1 MDKEYIDRD
10 AAIETFKAN
19 CVGCE
24 SYGGELC
31 TGCPLYNALLQLDM
45 IPVADVDPVVHSEWD
60 YGDEPPEPDENG
72 NVQAFCK
79 RCGAGDVHAKRNIN
93 KVPYC
98 WKCGAKMDGG
108 KK

>member
-1 MDKEYIDRD
+1 MPKEYIDREYYCNN
-10 AAIETFKAN
+10 I
-19 CVGCE
+19 CR
-24 SYGGELC
+24 
-31 TGCPLYNALLQLDM
+31 CPGTKCDKTKCPIWIA
-45 IPVADVDPVVHSEWD
+45 PAADVAPVVHSEWD

-108 KK
+108 QQ

>member
-1 MDKEYIDRD
+1 MEEKKRLIDLIRIGKVKLCDVCDHKESLECDDCENELIAEYLL
-10 AAIETFKAN
+10 AN
-19 CVGCE
+19 GVV
-24 SYGGELC
+24 
-31 TGCPLYNALLQLDM
+31 PL
-45 IPVADVDPVVHSEWD
+45 VHSEWD

>member
-10 AAIETFKAN
+10 AALRAILGQPPDAHYPGWYADSIKE
-19 CVGCE
+19 
-24 SYGGELC
+24 
-31 TGCPLYNALLQLDM
+31 
-45 IPVADVDPVVHSEWD
+45 IPAADVVPVVHSEWD
-60 YGDEPPEPDENG
+60 YGDEPLEVDENG

-98 WKCGAKMDGG
+98 WKCGAKMDGVDYEAD
-108 KK
+108 

>member
-1 MDKEYIDRD
+1 MPKEYIDREYYCNN
-10 AAIETFKAN
+10 I
-19 CVGCE
+19 CR
-24 SYGGELC
+24 
-31 TGCPLYNALLQLDM
+31 CPGTECDKTKCPIWIASA
-45 IPVADVDPVVHSEWD
+45 ADVVPVVHSEWD

-108 KK
+108 K

>member
-1 MDKEYIDRD
+1 MPEEYIKRSD
-10 AAIETFKAN
+10 AVRVILGQYPDAHYPDWFAQQIK
-19 CVGCE
+19 V
-24 SYGGELC
+24 
-31 TGCPLYNALLQLDM
+31 
-45 IPVADVDPVVHSEWD
+45 IPAADVSPVVHSEWD
-60 YGDEPPEPDENG
+60 YGDEPMEVDEAG

-108 KK
+108 QQ